1 MKKRLQGMIIGVLIG
16 SVIAVGTVYAKN
28 GT

>member
-16 SVIAVGTVYAKN
+16 SVIAGGTVYAKS
-28 GT
+28 GK